1 MKTFINSI
9 LILSPFM
16 KNSKIKE
23 EKIIVDFY
31 YNCMDGHFIMIGAML
46 ITSKKLSYLVKHF

>member
-31 YNCMDGHFIMIGAML
+31 YNRMDGHFIMVGAML
-46 ITSKKLSYLVKHF
+46 IISKKLSYLVKHY